1 MPAER
6 FSRHLSLVTAP
17 MPHDLARLTDV
28 GAGTR
33 PSGWPGRPGNQAERQ
48 HGARYPP
55 NATGVS
61 HTRTASV
68 SPPAAATAG
77 ERLSCT
83 QRANTS
89 TVTPSAPP
97 GAISSPFLPSTPL
110 LTPAAPPS

>member
-1 MPAER
+1 MTADEHP
-6 FSRHLSLVTAP
+6 SRTVQPPTLSLVTAP
-17 MPHDLARLTDV
+17 MPHDLAGLVTDV
-28 GAGTR
+28 GTGTR

-48 HGARYPP
+48 HRARYPP

-89 TVTPSAPP
+89 TVTALASA
-97 GAISSPFLPSTPL
+97 
-110 LTPAAPPS
+110 

>member
-6 FSRHLSLVTAP
+6 FSRPLATAQHLGR
-17 MPHDLARLTDV
+17 DLAGLTDV
-28 GAGTR
+28 GTGTR

-48 HGARYPP
+48 HRARYPP

-68 SPPAAATAG
+68 SPPPAATAG

-83 QRANTS
+83 LRATTS
-89 TVTPSAPP
+89 TVPPFPSPRL
-97 GAISSPFLPSTPL
+97 ISSLIPPLP
-110 LTPAAPPS
+110 

>member
-1 MPAER
+1 MTADEHA
-6 FSRHLSLVTAP
+6 SRTVQPPLSLVTAP
-17 MPHDLARLTDV
+17 MPHDLAGLTDV

-48 HGARYPP
+48 HRARYPP

-89 TVTPSAPP
+89 TLNASAPA
-97 GAISSPFLPSTPL
+97 GSIFFT
-110 LTPAAPPS
+110 